1 MFLKRA
7 FVLVA
12 LLFLPL
18 PAQADDAPPIPS
30 ATFVCVPKLN
40 PARQHLPPGKQL
52 KDLCKAGEIALLFPG
67 PVSPRPGAV
76 IHPTSFVCF
85 PQPLEPPRPIPPG
98 KEKNF
103 DDLCPPGGT
112 AWLFPGP
119 ASKPTGP
126 VPPQPDS
133 SKKTP

>member
-1 MFLKRA
+1 MFVKRA

-18 PAQADDAPPIPS
+18 SASADDPPPIPA

-40 PARQHLPPGKQL
+40 PPRQHLPPGKQL
-52 KDLCKAGEIALLFPG
+52 KDLCPSGESALLFPG
-67 PVSPRPGAV
+67 AGSKPGAV
-76 IHPTSFVCF
+76 IHPTTFVCF

-98 KEKNF
+98 KEKSF
-103 DDLCPPGGT
+103 DDLCPPGDT

-126 VPPQPDS
+126 TSPQPDA